1 MSAPE
6 APGITDPAVFPVVP
20 AQGKR
25 KSHHPVEP
33 LGEQPAQAG
42 AFHGVLQ
49 ATIEDVDVF
58 GQGALL
64 PQVVEAVLVACD
76 AVSGCDAEDARQRLD
91 KTVGS
96 AGVGV
101 APVRGRR
108 QQSGVLP
115 DGPAIVPPQAG
126 ERPAWQGFPRV
137 PLSLTVVQ
145 HAAGSKAVPETSQQH
160 FGPLALVGAQ
170 GRGIPL
176 CTVHVVDGH
185 EGRLPAH
192 GEAHVP
198 CLEFAVHF
206 LAQGEYVRPLL
217 VGVGEGHAGILVDP
231 RDLVGEVKGHL
242 CLAGGAGYRGS
253 AHRVGGARQGDV
265 TLAGEQPRSG
275 VEADPSGA
283 GHEHLGPGV
292 EVGEILLGTRRAV
305 EGFDVGRQLYQVA

>member
-1 MSAPE
+1 M
-6 APGITDPAVFPVVP
+6 
-20 AQGKR
+20 
-25 KSHHPVEP
+25 
-33 LGEQPAQAG
+33 
-42 AFHGVLQ
+42 
-49 ATIEDVDVF
+49 
-58 GQGALL
+58 
-64 PQVVEAVLVACD
+64 
-76 AVSGCDAEDARQRLD
+76 
-91 KTVGS
+91 
-96 AGVGV
+96 
-101 APVRGRR
+101 
-108 QQSGVLP
+108 
-115 DGPAIVPPQAG
+115 
-126 ERPAWQGFPRV
+126 
-137 PLSLTVVQ
+137 
-145 HAAGSKAVPETSQQH
+145 
-160 FGPLALVGAQ
+160 GAQ

-242 CLAGGAGYRGS
+242 CLAGGAGYRGG